1 MVYYIDCETDFSG
14 MDFSQLSGK
23 AILFVSDKSMVPGP
37 LIHKMS
43 GERSEVVYV
52 KTTIENALPAS
63 ICERIYR
70 SGDEAVIVSKN
81 KAYDKE
87 ITRMTEAGISVS
99 RTELSAQTKKKTKT
113 AKPES
118 TPAKTDAAE
127 TAEKKKAPDAP
138 KKAPAEKTV
147 KKQTVPAPAQDKAP
161 AQSKAAKAP
170 ANRLCEQVYKE
181 MCSAGIRK
189 DIAEKFRTA
198 KPKDLEPLTSGS
210 LEVGMLESE
219 VTKRIVMLK
228 PIPTN
233 DEAKACLDFFFGKGK
248 YTEKEKSS
256 TYASVIFSLNIWR
269 RKQE

>member
-1 MVYYIDCETDFSG
+1 MVYYIDCESDFSG
-14 MDFSQLSGK
+14 MDFSLLSGR
-23 AILFVSDKSMVPGP
+23 ITLVVSDRAMVPGR
-37 LIHKMS
+37 LLYMTNGQNS
-43 GERSEVVYV
+43 DLLYV
-52 KTTIENALPAS
+52 RATLENALPAA
-63 ICERIYR
+63 ICEAIYR
-70 SGDEAVIVSKN
+70 SGEASVIVSKN
-81 KAYDKE
+81 KSYDKE
-87 ITRMTEAGISVS
+87 IARMTEAGISVS
-99 RTELSAQTKKKTKT
+99 RTELSAQTKKKAKA

-147 KKQTVPAPAQDKAP
+147 KKQTVPVPAQDKAP
-161 AQSKAAKAP
+161 AQSKTAKAP
-170 ANRLCEQVYKE
+170 ADRLCEQVYKE

-198 KPKDLEPLTSGS
+198 KPKDLEPLMSGS

-233 DEAKACLDFFFGKGK
+233 DEAKACLDFFFGKGQ